1 MPVPDGTSSTSSWRE
16 VCPSPTPARLT
27 RPLLAAVQEPSGAPE
42 SLATGPLAHQPAHTR
57 AGWVALATGMGQWGS
72 GASPRPRSPNPLR
85 IAPSAS
91 DVSVSLNIYFYVL
104 I

>member
-42 SLATGPLAHQPAHTR
+42 SLATGPLAHHPAH
-57 AGWVALATGMGQWGS
+57 AGLVGWPWPQEWVS
-72 GASPRPRSPNPLR
+72 GGPGLRLDPEPRPPSL
-85 IAPSAS
+85 AP
-91 DVSVSLNIYFYVL
+91 
-104 I
+104 